1 MAPAAT
7 LSPATESMLIT
18 VEQIMTPRPDLV
30 TITPD
35 ATVADAAR
43 MMATHNIRHLPVLG
57 AGGEL
62 LGIVSDRDVLAAT
75 GPGPGDGVDR
85 RLSEIMSTA
94 VHKTAAAANV
104 RGVALALRR
113 HRIGCLPVMDDGRLV
128 GIVTD
133 TDFVGVA
140 INLLEVI
147 EDAEP
152 EPVEP

>member
-1 MAPAAT
+1 M
-7 LSPATESMLIT
+7 IT

-30 TITPD
+30 TMTPED
-35 ATVADAAR
+35 TIGAAAQAMTQR
-43 MMATHNIRHLPVLG
+43 RIRHIPVMG
-57 AGGEL
+57 VDGEL

-75 GPGPGDGVDR
+75 GSGDCAEQAR
-85 RLSEIMSTA
+85 APLSDIMSTA
-94 VHKTAAAANV
+94 LHKTDVASSV
-104 RGVALALRR
+104 HTVALSLRR
-113 HRIGCLPVMDDGRLV
+113 LGISCLPVMRDDELA

-152 EPVEP
+152 ELP